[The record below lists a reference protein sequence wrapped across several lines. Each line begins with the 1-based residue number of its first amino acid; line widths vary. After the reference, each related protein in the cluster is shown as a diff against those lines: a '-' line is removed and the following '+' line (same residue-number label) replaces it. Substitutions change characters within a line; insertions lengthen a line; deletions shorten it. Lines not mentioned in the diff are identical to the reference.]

1 MLDNPSSLGPFF
13 LIDFPLSG
21 NVQTKQTRLQHC
33 WVLVISPPI
42 KLVVYLMK
50 KELVTVN
57 LQCSVFDLGLKNTSM
72 DCFGS
77 ELCFC
82 TYWIVMCK
90 LWLMCT
96 QYTIWSI
103 VIINV
108 LCALCLSLL
117 SGLDSTAWN
126 KHLRWKWE
134 VFFPLSDKLQKWF
147 LLTCCP
153 SISEVHLPLS
163 HLISTLPITSSNTG
177 FKMGVGKGEGR

>member
-21 NVQTKQTRLQHC
+21 NVQNKQTRLHHC

-134 VFFPLSDKLQKWF
+134 VFWF
-147 LLTCCP
+147 VYAQPRDWHYFVVWPCWSRCV
-153 SISEVHLPLS
+153 IVGV
-163 HLISTLPITSSNTG
+163 G
-177 FKMGVGKGEGR
+177 FKTLILVAWKSVFH

>member
-21 NVQTKQTRLQHC
+21 NIQTKQTRLQHC
-33 WVLVISPPI
+33 WVLVIFPPI

-57 LQCSVFDLGLKNTSM
+57 LQCSVFDLGLKNTST

-126 KHLRWKWE
+126 KHLRWKTNKQKKKCQ
-134 VFFPLSDKLQKWF
+134 FPKSLNNNADERHF
-147 LLTCCP
+147 
-153 SISEVHLPLS
+153 
-163 HLISTLPITSSNTG
+163 STNLDTSFIFITSL
-177 FKMGVGKGEGR
+177 